1 MACGHGKLWW
11 KGAGRLGMR
20 EGCREARDRARAAA
34 RARASQPPEADR
46 QSGILQLLMLSH
58 GTNTGP
64 RGQHLKQ
71 IDGLA
76 HSALSRVQTT
86 LSRRKPSWLALQAS
100 HMICSRVLC
109 RVRCFPSK

>member
-34 RARASQPPEADR
+34 RARASQPPEAEVVSRR
-46 QSGILQLLMLSH
+46 QSEHPSRIWNPATANAKS
-58 GTNTGP
+58 
-64 RGQHLKQ
+64 RDEYRSGQHLKQ

-76 HSALSRVQTT
+76 HSALSLESGQ
-86 LSRRKPSWLALQAS
+86 LSWLTQS
-100 HMICSRVLC
+100 
-109 RVRCFPSK
+109 FQG

>member
-20 EGCREARDRARAAA
+20 EGCREARDRARAAP
-34 RARASQPPEADR
+34 RARASQPPEAEVVSR
-46 QSGILQLLMLSH
+46 RESEHLRESGILQLPMLSH

-64 RGQHLKQ
+64 GSVKQ

-76 HSALSRVQTT
+76 HSALSLESGQ
-86 LSRRKPSWLALQAS
+86 LSWLTQS
-100 HMICSRVLC
+100 
-109 RVRCFPSK
+109 FQG

>member
-64 RGQHLKQ
+64 GSLKQ

-76 HSALSRVQTT
+76 HSTFSRITPRGHT
-86 LSRRKPSWLALQAS
+86 
-100 HMICSRVLC
+100 
-109 RVRCFPSK
+109 RC